1 MYSSTAGL
9 TKNINELQSDVLTEK
24 LSDNPYMKY
33 HVIIE
38 KNKQLNTTSK
48 NIVGAIN
55 EVLRKT
61 NTASTTNKAAL
72 AELYNVLGHVG
83 VQPELTKKVLA
94 QAPSLIQLVLD
105 MLDRIDSNDAL
116 RTVSTKDQYTVRETR
131 QDSFR
136 LSHKPRNEE
145 IKVFINGVQYSN
157 VHTTA
162 FTYDQDQN
170 LVIWQF
176 TEANGGFDIVDSE
189 VVIEYQYDL
198 KKEIED
204 LNGTEGG
211 E

>member
-9 TKNINELQSDVLTEK
+9 TRNINELQSDVLAEN
-24 LSDNPYMKY
+24 LASNPYLKY

-48 NIVGAIN
+48 NVIGAIN

-61 NTASTTNKAAL
+61 NSASTTNKAAL

-83 VQPELTKKVLA
+83 VQPELTKKVLSHST
-94 QAPSLIQLVLD
+94 SLIQLVLD

-116 RTVSTKDQYTVRETR
+116 RTIDYKDQYTVGETV
-131 QDSFR
+131 QHTFR
-136 LSHKPRNEE
+136 LSHKPRNESV
-145 IKVFINGVQYSN
+145 KFFVNGVQYSN
-157 VHTTA
+157 IHKVA
-162 FTYDQDQN
+162 YTYDSDQN
-170 LVIWQF
+170 QITWLF
-176 TEANGGFDIVDSE
+176 TEDNHGFDITDSE

-198 KKEIED
+198 KQEVAD
-204 LNGTEGG
+204 LNTTGG